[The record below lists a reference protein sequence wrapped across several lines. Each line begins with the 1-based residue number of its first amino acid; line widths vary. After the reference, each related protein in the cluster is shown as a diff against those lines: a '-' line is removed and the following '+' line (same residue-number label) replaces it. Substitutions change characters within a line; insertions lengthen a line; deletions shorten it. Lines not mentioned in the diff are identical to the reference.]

1 MENAL
6 IPTGN
11 SLASAPMNDSNP
23 ISLDPAKAGIRPG
36 EISILMATRARPE
49 MLAEELATLKA
60 NTVRKD
66 KLAVW
71 LYVDDDDE
79 ITRQAVEGGRFADL
93 DFKVHWHFGP
103 RPPALGQAHQALWNA
118 SGRVSEVYMISCD
131 DARFD
136 THGWD
141 DVVRREFGRYRDGIL
156 LAFAQDPNAEQ
167 ATYPFIGWGFLQTLG
182 YENVFPGIFA
192 FWFDDKW
199 VEQIAQMAGRCAQIP
214 MTINP
219 IGGGK
224 GKTQRMRCV
233 PFWTRFFQLLMP
245 ERKECAQ
252 RLVAAMHPKDEK
264 ARTAALGELDR
275 IWATLVKEE
284 EESFSELYCVF
295 QEERHTALS
304 PEERNVFNPLYIRQE
319 VMAVIRLLN
328 HARRYIQQGDHTAA
342 LKYVEATQMADLRL
356 RQAQEMKIE
365 CLRALGH
372 PQEADQLTHEKLL
385 AWPEM
390 SAARRVFRFLGMI
403 ANEVRR
409 ILAARSRKAKSPDKA

>member
-1 MENAL
+1 MSTTNT
-6 IPTGN
+6 IP
-11 SLASAPMNDSNP
+11 
-23 ISLDPAKAGIRPG
+23 LDPGKAGIQRG

-71 LYVDDDDE
+71 LYVDDDDA
-79 ITRQAVEGGRFADL
+79 ITRRAIDGGAFANL
-93 DFKVHWHFGP
+93 DFRVHWQIGP

-118 SGRVSEVYMISCD
+118 SGRASEVYMISCD

-136 THGWD
+136 TPGWD
-141 DVVRREFGRYRDGIL
+141 EIVRREFGRYPDGIL
-156 LAFAQDPNAEQ
+156 LAFAHDPNAEQ

-182 YENVFPGIFA
+182 YEKVFPGIFA

-199 VEQIAQMAGRCAQIP
+199 VEQIAQMAGRCARIP

-245 ERKECAQ
+245 ERKECA
-252 RLVAAMHPKDEK
+252 RKLVAARQFPDEPARAAAVAELEEVWTRLVTEEEK
-264 ARTAALGELDR
+264 A
-275 IWATLVKEE
+275 
-284 EESFSELYCVF
+284 FSDLYCVF

-304 PEERNVFNPLYIRQE
+304 PEDRNVFNPLYIRQE
-319 VMAVIRLLN
+319 VMAVTRLLSHAQAHIRTGN
-328 HARRYIQQGDHTAA
+328 HAEA
-342 LKYVEATQMADLRL
+342 LKYIEATQMADLRL
-356 RQAQEMKIE
+356 RQAHEMKIS
-365 CLRALGH
+365 CLRALGRN
-372 PQEADQLTHEKLL
+372 PEAEQLARETFL

-390 SAARRVFRFLGMI
+390 SVARRLFRFLGMI
-403 ANEVRR
+403 ANEARR
-409 ILAARSRKAKSPDKA
+409 IVAARSSRKSAPKT